1 MASDDP
7 EDNNPLQRWID
18 AEERWGDPEE
28 RWGDPESGFGELE
41 SEPSTVPES
50 SETPDEG
57 EATIDV
63 DSRTSR
69 YFWGAVALANVAVGA
84 VSIGL
89 MLIGFR
95 GNWELGGGLVLIGLL
110 AGARVYWIYRE
121 FRNDEQT
128 DEEDAAESD
137 GEADTDAVDADA
149 ERTTD
154 SDV

>member
-7 EDNNPLQRWID
+7 EDDNPLQRWID

-28 RWGDPESGFGELE
+28 RWGNPEAAFGDAESGLDDPEAEL
-41 SEPSTVPES
+41 STAP
-50 SETPDEG
+50 ETPETSGEG
-57 EATIDV
+57 RAAIDV

-110 AGARVYWIYRE
+110 AGARTYWIYRS
-121 FRNDEQT
+121 FRNDEQLERAKAGGF
-128 DEEDAAESD
+128 DGEDAA
-137 GEADTDAVDADA
+137 DAP
-149 ERTTD
+149 D
-154 SDV
+154 SDR